1 MRPKSK
7 LKPLMSRK
15 ATGGQ
20 DSWSTPPYV
29 VRWLQSYIATHID
42 ESGIEI
48 DVCADASNAKADKF
62 FDEAAD
68 GLKQKWKG
76 VCFCN
81 PPYSQIAAWVQ
92 KAFASVNEG
101 ETTVAMLIPAR
112 TDTRYWHDYIA
123 KADEI
128 LFIKGRLA
136 FGDPSKGNENAQ
148 GAPFPSAIVLFIRP
162 WYEDKKPR
170 VTHVTIPKHGVTE

>member
-29 VRWLQSYIATHID
+29 VRWLQEYMRIGWFD
-42 ESGIEI
+42 L
-48 DVCADASNAKADKF
+48 DVCADVSNAKAPKF

-68 GLKQKWKG
+68 GLKQKWEG

-81 PPYSQIAAWVQ
+81 PPYSQIATWAQ
-92 KAFASVNEG
+92 KAFASANEG
-101 ETTVAMLIPAR
+101 ATVAMLIPAR
-112 TDTRYWHDYIA
+112 TDTRYWHEYVA
-123 KADEI
+123 RANKI

-148 GAPFPSAIVLFIRP
+148 GAPFPSAIVIFSSPWSEGKRP
-162 WYEDKKPR
+162 AVR
-170 VTHVTIPKHGVTE
+170 HVTIPKPGDTE